1 MDDFMMGQQSFLF
14 SPSSDGGEYP
24 ECGLIFPQSDESGC
38 PKTRKLIAEQLIH
51 NKYLK
56 KPEEKCMSQ

>member
-24 ECGLIFPQSDESGC
+24 ECGLLFPQSD
-38 PKTRKLIAEQLIH
+38 
-51 NKYLK
+51 
-56 KPEEKCMSQ
+56 